1 MQNIRIK
8 SSLQNFNKS
17 IKPVLVD
24 LKELDKKEIRSDRG
38 LRNAIEKRNTLDEQ
52 LQTIFTKS
60 FSDPDSWLWNNYESY
75 GIDKFIGWHYIGKED
90 TFQDKCNN
98 INRTLNNRIEFLDQF
113 SSILPHLDVILKRE
127 PLIDIENPNI
137 EDILYLILFKL
148 NNLKG
153 NNLNSVQWILAGNGI
168 TLPRGDDEL
177 KEIIQELLKSSFITN
192 DYKSYQITIKGELQ
206 LGRWQRSRERKT
218 VKQNKNSIDEV
229 IKELKILG
237 LGQEI
242 LFNELE
248 ELNALS
254 KTLNQ
259 KNWKQ
264 LVKGKIFD
272 LTLSEIINKET
283 ASFIVSKILPNED
296 FKYLLS
302 KGSENL

>member
-8 SSLQNFNKS
+8 SSLQDFNES
-17 IKPVLVD
+17 IAPVID
-24 LKELDKKEIRSDRG
+24 HLKELYKKEIRSEHD
-38 LRNAIEKRNTLDEQ
+38 LKNAIEKRDSFDEQ
-52 LQTIFTKS
+52 LKTIFTKS

-113 SSILPHLDVILKRE
+113 SSMLPHLDVILKIE
-127 PLIDIENPNI
+127 PLIDIENQNI

-148 NNLKG
+148 SKLKDD
-153 NNLNSVQWILAGNGI
+153 NYYSIEWILAGNGI
-168 TLPRGDDEL
+168 ALPRGDHEL
-177 KEIIQELLKSSFITN
+177 KEIIQELLKSYFIKS
-192 DYKSYQITIKGELQ
+192 DYKSYQITVKGELQ
-206 LGRWQRSRERKT
+206 LGKWQRSRKRKT
-218 VKQNKNSIDEV
+218 VKQSKNSIDEV
-229 IKELKILG
+229 MKELRILG
-237 LGQEI
+237 HGQEI

-248 ELNALS
+248 ELKKLS
-254 KTLNQ
+254 TTLNK

-272 LTLSEIINKET
+272 LTLSKIINKET
-283 ASFIVSKILPNED
+283 ATFIVSKILPNED